1 MSRWIYA
8 GSSLHR
14 QALDRLQMEAMGAG
28 PDRPHDPATIHGVKV
43 PAAPPGAAP
52 HLPPPRPRPRGKTTR
67 PIAPCERQRPPT
79 HPPAPRPL
87 LREYVMTAVVGS
99 RGGTA
104 PSLCAAATGCR
115 YSSSSRCRSRSH
127 TERRRRCASRPLC
140 SASGR
145 SLLARPPFPSLA
157 LPLAP
162 RSAPDLTL
170 HCAAEQPQHR
180 PYTYH
185 FTERQHL
192 AKRTASGYSKT
203 SRVSFTRRSQC
214 MSQSRTRKWSG

>member
-8 GSSLHR
+8 GSSLP
-14 QALDRLQMEAMGAG
+14 QMEAMGAG

-145 SLLARPPFPSLA
+145 SPFPSLA
-157 LPLAP
+157 HPSPRSPFPLLLAP
-162 RSAPDLTL
+162 LLISHCTALRSSHNTVRIHTISPSGSTW
-170 HCAAEQPQHR
+170 QK
-180 PYTYH
+180 
-185 FTERQHL
+185 ERQV
-192 AKRTASGYSKT
+192 AIQRPVG
-203 SRVSFTRRSQC
+203 
-214 MSQSRTRKWSG
+214 